1 MLCQLS
7 GTSLLLDCLPSVNNE
22 KMKDGGKHIMTE
34 EFIGVNSFM
43 VAKRELRGI
52 YAPVK
57 KRGFAPK
64 RVCVWC
70 LARR

>member
-1 MLCQLS
+1 
-7 GTSLLLDCLPSVNNE
+7 
-22 KMKDGGKHIMTE
+22 MKDGGKHIMTE